1 MPKFKVVIGTHIEDG
16 VSYTKDQIVKSEKD
30 LTKLFPGKFTKLEY
44 APVDPE
50 PAEAPAPA
58 APAAAV
64 KHTTMPAAA
73 KPAAKPASKGR

>member
-50 PAEAPAPA
+50 PEAPAPA